1 MAETESPM
9 TSANDSFVSLYRR
22 YRPGTFAELRG
33 QDHVVRALRGALIDG
48 HVGHAYLFSGPRG
61 TGKTST
67 ARILAK
73 ALNCLKVVNGEPCG
87 VCASCVSITQ
97 GNSMD
102 VIELD
107 AASNNGVEAMRD
119 LIRHAALG
127 SPGRQKV
134 YIVDEVHMLS
144 TGAENA
150 LLKTLEE
157 PPPHVIFVLA
167 TTDPQK
173 VAATIRSRTQHLE
186 FRLLSGDVL
195 EGLLQDVK
203 SAAGLAVDDMALGM
217 AVRRGHGSARDAL
230 SALDQVV
237 ASGDSGDVRPGLG
250 DVIEGIVSEDA
261 AVCLVAIVQLY
272 EAGWTPTQLAVDLAD
287 DLRQAFLLSI
297 EPTLAEVVG
306 ADRDR
311 LSEQVSRLGRP
322 RAVRALELIG
332 RAQIDMRDA
341 SDPQIILEV
350 AVLRAARSDLDVD
363 VASLAERITRLERR
377 IADLGNGASAV
388 ATKSVA
394 EVRQRQSE
402 SGDGPGSYSPN
413 RAKSQA
419 AVNKADIATALPEV
433 VPDLSVA
440 EAAELSPDVAP
451 TLASRDVSADEF
463 SAAWAS
469 IIGQLKSGLD
479 RAMYNSGVI
488 VGVEDGRVRI
498 GVSTE
503 THKNKCLASREAVEA
518 AIITVLG
525 TTLRVDVE
533 VTSAKSKSKSAT
545 QAAPAAKKVEREDHV
560 EEVIDV
566 DDLVEAAPR
575 AMETIAE
582 NRLLEAF
589 PGATEEGA

>member
-1 MAETESPM
+1 M

-22 YRPGTFAELRG
+22 YRPGTFEELRG
-33 QDHVVRALRGALIDG
+33 QDHVVRALRSAVRDN

-73 ALNCLKVVNGEPCG
+73 ALNCLAVVDGEPCG
-87 VCASCVSITQ
+87 VCASCVAITQ

-119 LIRHAALG
+119 LISHAALG

-134 YIVDEVHMLS
+134 YIVDEVHMLT

-173 VAATIRSRTQHLE
+173 VAPTIRSRTQHLE
-186 FRLLSGDVL
+186 FRLLSGEVL

-203 SAAGLAVDDMALGM
+203 TAAGLSVDEAALGM

-237 ASGDSGDVRPGLG
+237 ASGDSGDVRPSLV
-250 DVIEGIVSEDA
+250 DVIEGMVAEDA
-261 AVCLVAIVQLY
+261 AACLVAVVRLY
-272 EAGWTPTQLAVDLAD
+272 EAGWTPAQLAVDLAD

-306 ADRDR
+306 ADRER
-311 LSEQVSRLGRP
+311 LSEQVGRLGRP
-322 RAVRALELIG
+322 RCVRALELIG
-332 RAQIDMRDA
+332 RAQVDMRDA
-341 SDPQIILEV
+341 PDPQIILEV
-350 AVLRAARSDLDVD
+350 AILRAARSDLDVD
-363 VASLAERITRLERR
+363 VAALAERINRLERR
-377 IADLGNGASAV
+377 ITELAQAPAPSAP
-388 ATKSVA
+388 ASVA
-394 EVRQRQSE
+394 EVRQRRATAGE
-402 SGDGPGSYSPN
+402 GPGSYAPS
-413 RAKSQA
+413 RAKSQRPTPA
-419 AVNKADIATALPEV
+419 SAPEKASTKHDAPEV
-433 VPDLSVA
+433 QEGEPAAQVPD
-440 EAAELSPDVAP
+440 PKP
-451 TLASRDVSADEF
+451 TIGSHEVTKEEF
-463 SAAWAS
+463 AKAWET

-479 RAMYNSGVI
+479 RAMYKSGVI
-488 VGVEDGRVRI
+488 IGVTEGTVHI

-503 THKNKCLASREAVEA
+503 THKNKCLESREAVEA
-518 AIITVLG
+518 AIASVLG
-525 TTLRVDVE
+525 AALRVEIE
-533 VTSAKSKSKSAT
+533 VTSSKPSTAPART
-545 QAAPAAKKVEREDHV
+545 AAPVVEEP
-560 EEVIDV
+560 EEVIDL
-566 DDLVEAAPR
+566 DDLVEAPPKVI
-575 AMETIAE
+575 ETLAE
-582 NRLLEAF
+582 SRLLEAF
-589 PGATEEGA
+589 PGAVEEDA

>member
-1 MAETESPM
+1 MAETDSPM

-22 YRPGTFAELRG
+22 YRPGTFQELRG
-33 QDHVVRALRGALIDG
+33 QDHVVRALRGAIRDG

-73 ALNCLKVVNGEPCG
+73 ALNCLDLADGEPCG

-107 AASNNGVEAMRD
+107 AASNRGVEAMRD
-119 LIRHAALG
+119 LIGHAALG

-144 TGAENA
+144 AGAENA

-157 PPPHVIFVLA
+157 PPSHVIFVLA

-173 VAATIRSRTQHLE
+173 VAPTIRSRTQHLE

-203 SAAGLAVDDMALGM
+203 TAAGLAVDDTALGM

-230 SALDQVV
+230 SALDQVI
-237 ASGDSGDVRPGLG
+237 ASGDSGEIRPGLG
-250 DVIEGIVSEDA
+250 DVIEGIVDEDA
-261 AVCLVAIVQLY
+261 AHCLVAIVELY
-272 EAGWTPTQLAVDLAD
+272 EAGWTPAQLAVDLAD

-297 EPTLAEVVG
+297 EPRLAEVVG

-311 LSEQVSRLGRP
+311 LIDQVTRLGRP

-341 SDPQIILEV
+341 PDPQIILEV
-350 AVLRAARSDLDVD
+350 AILRAARSDLDVD

-377 IADLGNGASAV
+377 LSELGQAPSATP
-388 ATKSVA
+388 AKSVA
-394 EVRQRQSE
+394 EVRHRQAE
-402 SGDGPGSYSPN
+402 SGKGPGTYQSP
-413 RAKSQA
+413 RAKTQA
-419 AVNKADIATALPEV
+419 VTKQPLPNSAVADTPQEAQIVENTTAPPVET
-433 VPDLSVA
+433 
-440 EAAELSPDVAP
+440 P
-451 TLASRDVSADEF
+451 TVGSREISKQEF
-463 SAAWAS
+463 SASWEA
-469 IIGQLKSGLD
+469 IIGQLASGLD
-479 RAMYNSGVI
+479 RAMYKSGVI
-488 VGVEDGRVRI
+488 VGVDNGVVRI

-503 THKNKCLASREAVEA
+503 THKSKCLASRDLVEA
-518 AIITVLG
+518 AIVSVLG
-525 TTLRVDVE
+525 ASLRVEIE
-533 VTSAKSKSKSAT
+533 VTAAKPARSKSQTPKT
-545 QAAPAAKKVEREDHV
+545 PVDEPV
-560 EEVIDV
+560 EEAIDL
-566 DDLVEAAPR
+566 DDLVEAPTSAK
-575 AMETIAE
+575 ETIAE

-589 PGATEEGA
+589 PGATQEDA